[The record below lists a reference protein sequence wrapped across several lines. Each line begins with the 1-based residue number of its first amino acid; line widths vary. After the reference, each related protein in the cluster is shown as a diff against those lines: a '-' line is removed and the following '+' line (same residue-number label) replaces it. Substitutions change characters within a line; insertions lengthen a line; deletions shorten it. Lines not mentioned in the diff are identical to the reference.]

1 MENIH
6 KLPFVIG
13 VSVTI
18 VVGMISYKTGVEYG
32 EIYIRMFISMVVFFV
47 AGIYLKN
54 FIIKIHKELKQK
66 EEEEERLKEEK
77 LKQEKLKQQEENNEK
92 GKTIDLKVEE
102 EHVDKQLYDEEFT
115 PLKVN
120 TIDINKKV
128 EEWNVNFGN

>member
-77 LKQEKLKQQEENNEK
+77 LKQQEENNEK

-128 EEWNVNFGN
+128 EE